1 MSIGISLEDFIEASI
16 QAYKKGFNDAIRILI
31 ESEKTIDEAA
41 MRESIKEILTKQGK
55 VKNEWWGVNNWQN
68 SQSPHFSGIQK
79 FYIEIIFL
87 IS

>member
-16 QAYKKGFNDAIRILI
+16 RAYKKGFNDAIRILI

-55 VKNEWWGVNNWQN
+55 VKNEW
-68 SQSPHFSGIQK
+68 
-79 FYIEIIFL
+79 
-87 IS
+87 